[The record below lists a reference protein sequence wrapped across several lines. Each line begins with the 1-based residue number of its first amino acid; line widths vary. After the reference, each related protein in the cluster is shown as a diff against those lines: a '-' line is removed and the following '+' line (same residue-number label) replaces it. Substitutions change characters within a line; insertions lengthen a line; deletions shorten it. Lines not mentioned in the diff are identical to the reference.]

1 MSPDRQDG
9 RGSRL
14 IQMDSQQQ
22 AASLEQPAG
31 VEGNVMTL
39 ASGTESSQER
49 RLTARIEKEW
59 RGCSGAPY
67 PRRCDIDRAKF
78 GNDWDF
84 CFIVDLSDS
93 TKDSRFSYVGAALK
107 EPGSPIFE
115 RQRISECSEGSVL
128 ALAAKEIEKVKELK
142 QSIEQSGRAV
152 HEDSEILYR
161 AILLPLSENGLAI
174 DGVLGAIGYRE
185 IAL

>member
-1 MSPDRQDG
+1 
-9 RGSRL
+9 
-14 IQMDSQQQ
+14 
-22 AASLEQPAG
+22 
-31 VEGNVMTL
+31 MTL
-39 ASGTESSQER
+39 ATVTDTNLER

-59 RGCSGAPY
+59 RRCSAASY
-67 PRRCDIDRAKF
+67 PRRSDIDRTKF

-93 TKDSRFSYVGAALK
+93 TMDSRFSYVGAALK
-107 EPGSPIFE
+107 EPGSPIME
-115 RQRISECSEGSVL
+115 RQRIRECLEGSVL

-142 QSIEQSGRAV
+142 RSVEKSGRAV
-152 HEDSEILYR
+152 HEDTEILYR

-185 IAL
+185 VAL